1 MTDEESDTLI
11 RKLAGFQTVIPQ
23 FDNLSA
29 ITPKYFIEHLEN
41 ITNIAKCT
49 KEEKLL
55 ILRSR
60 IRGPALTSLIST
72 PDLYKERDYDEFKK
86 KFLSY
91 FDTQYSLGA
100 RQKQFSNCKMLPNEQ
115 VKTYAAKVALATENF
130 FNAPDLTNDAI
141 KTIFENTKLGKFI
154 DGLLPN
160 YKQSVILKDPKTF
173 ESAVEFAQMLQ
184 ANEIISDSQ
193 SLESVNNVTKVT
205 DKNEI
210 KDILEAHASNTM
222 EMINSLTKEVEQ
234 LKLQTRHD
242 LPRAHNNYSFRPPY
256 RRGANNSRFSRNRYY
271 TQRNVPNCDI
281 CNKSHFTS
289 ECYNNPANRSN
300 FRGRFNRFTR
310 SGRASYTIRNMNK
323 DNRSQTSRDF
333 QQDRTVSKN
342 V

>member
-41 ITNIAKCT
+41 ITDIAKCT
-49 KEEKLL
+49 KPEKLL

-60 IRGPALTSLIST
+60 IRGSALTSLIST
-72 PDLYKERDYDEFKK
+72 PDLYQEKDYDEFKK

-130 FNAPDLTNDAI
+130 FNAPDLTNEAI

-154 DGLLPN
+154 DGLLPHL
-160 YKQSVILKDPKTF
+160 KQSVILKDPKTF
-173 ESAVEFAQMLQ
+173 QSAVEFAQMLQ
-184 ANEIISDSQ
+184 ANETPNDSQ
-193 SLESVNNVTKVT
+193 ILESVNNAIKYY

-234 LKLQTRHD
+234 LKMHTRQD
-242 LPRAHNNYSFRPPY
+242 SPRAHNNHSFRPSH
-256 RRGANNSRFSRNRYY
+256 RRGVGNSRYTQNRYY
-271 TQRNVPNCDI
+271 TQRNIPSCGI

-289 ECYNNPANRSN
+289 ECYNNPANKTN
-300 FRGRFNRFTR
+300 FRGRFNTFRR
-310 SGRASYTIRNMNK
+310 NGRISHTMRGNNRE
-323 DNRSQTSRDF
+323 NRSQTSRDF
-333 QQDRTVSKN
+333 QQSRHTPEN
-342 V
+342 F